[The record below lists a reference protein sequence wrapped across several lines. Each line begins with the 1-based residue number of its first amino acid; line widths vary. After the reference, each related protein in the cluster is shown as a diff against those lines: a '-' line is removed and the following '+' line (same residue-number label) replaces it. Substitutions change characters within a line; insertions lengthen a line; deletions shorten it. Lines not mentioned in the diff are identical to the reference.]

1 MLLEEEAEIFVD
13 YSLVSYIIRR
23 KGNISIEYSKNDGRF
38 KKESPHVAFI
48 GIMKKCR
55 NNLKEE
61 VLQLKRAENI
71 VPKRINMGS

>member
-23 KGNISIEYSKNDGRF
+23 KGNISIEYSKNDGQKILF
-38 KKESPHVAFI
+38 PHVVFI